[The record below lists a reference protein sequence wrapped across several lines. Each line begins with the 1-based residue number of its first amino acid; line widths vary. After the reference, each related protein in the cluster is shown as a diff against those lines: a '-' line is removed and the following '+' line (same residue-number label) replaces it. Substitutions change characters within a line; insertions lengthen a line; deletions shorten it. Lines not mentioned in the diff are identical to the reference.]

1 MRILG
6 IDYGSKRIGIAVSDE
21 AAQFALPVSVV
32 KNSDTA
38 ISEIVEI
45 ARQHA
50 IQEIVMGESRNY
62 KGEPNTIFL
71 DSLTFKG
78 LLEKEGYTVRLE
90 PEFMTSMN
98 AERFQGKN
106 ELHDA
111 SAAALILQS
120 FLDTRRNSA

>member
-71 DSLTFKG
+71 DSLAFKG
-78 LLEKEGYTVRLE
+78 LLEKEGYSVHLE

>member
-21 AAQFALPVSVV
+21 AAQFALPVSIV
-32 KNSDTA
+32 KNSETA
-38 ISEIVEI
+38 LDEVVALGKKYEV
-45 ARQHA
+45 A
-50 IQEIVMGESRNY
+50 EMVMGESRNY
-62 KGEPNTIFL
+62 KGEPNVIMA
-71 DSLTFKG
+71 DSLVFKNK
-78 LLEKEGYTVRLE
+78 LEDAGMVVYLE

-120 FLDTRRNSA
+120 FLDKRQK